1 MEYLKTGRGKCQE
14 GSWFLSVDKCK
25 IFPQIDTII
34 LAVWP
39 GIPKLP
45 KITLLFLWKKV
56 SYEID
61 FLHVDKHK
69 SLLQIDTITLI
80 EIVKHS
86 QSSQNSEVTMSLQ
99 YLKKEV
105 RKGVHF

>member
-25 IFPQIDTII
+25 IFPQTDAII

-45 KITLLFLWKKV
+45 KITLLFLCNILRKKWV
-56 SYEID
+56 MKLIFCMSTSMKACYKLI
-61 FLHVDKHK
+61 
-69 SLLQIDTITLI
+69 LLL
-80 EIVKHS
+80 
-86 QSSQNSEVTMSLQ
+86 
-99 YLKKEV
+99 
-105 RKGVHF
+105 